1 MNFTTTPQPNQ
12 NVNNLNTSEKEIKK
26 VSFSH
31 GTALPRQV
39 TIATTIS
46 RLHYIH

>member
-1 MNFTTTPQPNQ
+1 MNFTTKPQPNHTI
-12 NVNNLNTSEKEIKK
+12 NNLIITDKQVSIKK
-26 VSFSH
+26 VSFSN

-46 RLHYIH
+46 RY